1 MKFTKRGFTLIEL
14 LVVIAIIAVLM
25 AILMPSLRRAREQA
39 KMIQCQANLK
49 EWATTIAIYVQDNDG
64 KFYNGITREG
74 FYWVEQLPENLKSY
88 KKNKLW
94 FCPSAKKPQSEVG
107 SQSLNIYNA
116 WGIYDQPEGGR
127 NVYGQDGMAGSY
139 GLNGYVE
146 DVGPGVS
153 FEGGRNTSNNWRTP
167 DVRGASRIPLMA
179 EALRYDFWPLETE
192 GPAEN
197 EYAAWNSN
205 NHMARVCINRH
216 QGFLNMSFC
225 DYSVQKVGLK
235 QLWTLKWHRNF
246 NTSGPWTLTGGVQG
260 TAWPE
265 WIRPFPDY

>member
-1 MKFTKRGFTLIEL
+1 MKSKKRGFTLIEL

-25 AILMPSLRRAREQA
+25 AILLPSLRRAREQA
-39 KMIQCQANLK
+39 KMVQCQSNLK
-49 EWATTIAIYVQDNDG
+49 QWALTINIYVQDNEG
-64 KFYNGITREG
+64 KFFSGLTPEG
-74 FYWVEQLPENLKSY
+74 FYWIGQLPENLKSY

-94 FCPSAKKPQSEVG
+94 FCPSAQKPQSLAG
-107 SQSLNIYNA
+107 QNLNIYNA
-116 WGIYDQPEGGR
+116 WGIYDQPENGM

-146 DVGPGVS
+146 NTRPGVS

-167 DVRGASRIPLMA
+167 DVPGASRIPLMT
-179 EALRYDFWPLETE
+179 EALRYDFWPLDTE
-192 GPAEN
+192 GPATD

-216 QGFLNMSFC
+216 FGFINMSFC

-235 QLWTLKWHRNF
+235 ELWKFKWHKTF
-246 NTSGPWTLTGGVQG
+246 NTSGPWTLAGGVQG
-260 TAWPE
+260 SAWPE
-265 WIRPFPDY
+265 WIRSFSDY

>member
-1 MKFTKRGFTLIEL
+1 MKSKKSGFTLIEL

-39 KMIQCQANLK
+39 RMINCQANLK
-49 EWATTIAIYVQDNDG
+49 QWATTIAIYVQENDG
-64 KFYNGITREG
+64 KFFSGTNAQG
-74 FYWVEQLPENLKSY
+74 FFWIAQLPENLKSY
-88 KKNKLW
+88 KENKIW
-94 FCPSAKKPQSEVG
+94 FCPSAQKPQTMVSG
-107 SQSLNIYNA
+107 NLNIYNA
-116 WGIYDQPEGGR
+116 WGVYNDSPM
-127 NVYGQDGMAGSY
+127 YGQDGMAGSY

-146 DVGPGVS
+146 NATPGIS

-179 EALRYDFWPLETE
+179 EALRFDLWPLDTE
-192 GPAEN
+192 GPATD
-197 EYAAWNSN
+197 EYAAWSSA

-235 QLWTLKWHRNF
+235 QLWTFKWHKNF
-246 NTSGPWTLTGGVQG
+246 NTSGPWTVAGGVQA
-260 TAWPE
+260 TSWPD
-265 WIRPFPDY
+265 WIRPFQDY